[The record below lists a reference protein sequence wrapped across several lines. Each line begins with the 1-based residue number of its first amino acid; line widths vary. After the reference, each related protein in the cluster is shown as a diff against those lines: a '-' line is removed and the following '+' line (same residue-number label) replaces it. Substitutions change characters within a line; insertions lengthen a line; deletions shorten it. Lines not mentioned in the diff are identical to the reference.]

1 MLIAPPVSMPGVY
14 VTEVPSGAHPIVGVP
29 TSVTAFLGRT
39 RRGPVNTPVLVT
51 SAAKFDRLFGGL
63 HADSSVGYAVRDFFQ
78 EGGSQALVVR
88 LFNDD
93 DRGAQGERRFQAR
106 VPMLIGEDLDQE
118 VFALDA
124 ASPGS
129 WGNRL
134 KAWVDF
140 DGITAETAAA
150 IGEAGLTSAELF
162 NLHVVLADGRG
173 EVREHE
179 THTAVTLRAGSARAL
194 GPVLAGQS
202 ALVRFSGASGR
213 LSPTSQTAGVAIA
226 AALDSD
232 PLGISHYD
240 AGLQALDA
248 ADIVNLICIPPDV
261 RSGDTPPAVYAA
273 AAAYAEKRRAMVIV
287 DCPAAW
293 EKVAKMGEL
302 AHIQATEVGIEG
314 LAGRNA
320 AVYFPRVWR
329 TDPERGGMPDVFPTS
344 GAIAGIYARTDAE
357 RGVWKAPAGQQATF
371 SGIDGLDH
379 ALTDAD
385 NEVLN
390 VRGINALRTFPHMG
404 SVIWGAR
411 TLRGADALGDDYRYV
426 PVRRLALYIEESLA
440 RGTRWAAFEPNG
452 QALWAQL
459 RQDVGSFLLDLL
471 RQGAFQG
478 AQASDAFF
486 VQCDSTTTTQADID
500 RGVVNLVVGF
510 APLKPAEFLVIYLQ
524 LVANG
529 GR

>member
-1 MLIAPPVSMPGVY
+1 MVMSPPVSMPGVY
-14 VTEVPSGAHPIVGVP
+14 VAEVSSGSQAIVGVP
-29 TSVTAFLGRT
+29 TAVTAFLGRT

-51 SAAKFDRLFGGL
+51 SAADFDRLFGGL
-63 HADSSVGYAVRDFFQ
+63 HADSSVSYAVRDFFQ

-93 DRGAQGERRFQAR
+93 DQGPEDFRWFLAT
-106 VPMLIGEDLDQE
+106 VPMLVNGDVEQE
-118 VFALDA
+118 VFALTA
-124 ASPGS
+124 ASPGG
-129 WGNRL
+129 WGSGL

-140 DGITAETAAA
+140 DDITAETAEA
-150 IGEAGLTSAELF
+150 IGEAGLTSADLF
-162 NLHVVLADGRG
+162 NLHVALADRRG

-194 GPVLAGQS
+194 GPVLAARS

-213 LSPTSQTAGVAIA
+213 LTPTSQTAGVAIA
-226 AALDSD
+226 GAFDSGR
-232 PLGISHYD
+232 LGNSHYD
-240 AGLQALDA
+240 TGLNALDA

-357 RGVWKAPAGQQATF
+357 RGVWKAPAGQQATL

-390 VRGINALRTFPHMG
+390 VRGINALRTFPHVG

-411 TLRGADALGDDYRYV
+411 TLRGADAFSDDYRYV
-426 PVRRLALYIEESLA
+426 PVRRLALYIEESLY
-440 RGTRWAAFEPNG
+440 RGLRWAVFEPNHEV
-452 QALWAQL
+452 LWSQI
-459 RQDVGSFLLDLL
+459 RREVTTFLLDLTY
-471 RQGAFQG
+471 QGAFQG
-478 AQASDAFF
+478 GQASEAFF
-486 VQCDSTTTTQADID
+486 VQCDSTTTTLADID
-500 RGVVNLVVGF
+500 QGVVNVVVGI
-510 APLKPAEFLVIYLQ
+510 APVKPAEFVVIYLQ
-524 LVANG
+524 LVADG